1 MIDNSL
7 DGKNREAVLIEFG
20 TRLHRTIYE
29 HIQQF
34 TFNSA
39 GVCVTMGIAVIFV
52 RLCVCITIRWNVS
65 YL

>member
-29 HIQQF
+29 HVQQF

-39 GVCVTMGIAVIFV
+39 GDHKIAVHLYVYIN
-52 RLCVCITIRWNVS
+52 RWNVGN
-65 YL
+65 L